1 MEIAIIGWYGTETIG
16 DRAIFA
22 GILRILSE
30 SFGLFSVRLGSLY
43 PFFTQRTLLE
53 DYDFYKIAA
62 RNNNL
67 SIKIFDTRNPSDLKH
82 NIKHS
87 DILMVGGGPLM
98 DIQEMSM
105 LDFSFIVASHYKLK
119 KVLMGCGWGP
129 LKTEKA
135 INIAR
140 KLICKS
146 DLVIFRDTISK
157 EQAVKHGC
165 ENAKISSII
174 DPAFIACCVY
184 MDYSSARLN
193 DHISINFRDV
203 AVEANHYQNKRIP
216 LEVFSNIVGNILSV
230 SQLPIHLVPMHYFF
244 IGGDDR
250 IILNKIAHK
259 ISSDKVTVVQKPMSL
274 KQTMDEFYHSA
285 YCIGM
290 RFHSIVL
297 QTALNGKNYI
307 VDYTDPSNGKIM
319 GMMKKLKMEDEYKSR
334 YFSLSTSDFFPI
346 KDITE
351 VKQFS
356 IPNEL
361 MQQYQNEYIKLAS
374 RLIID
379 K

>member
-30 SFGLFSVRLGSLY
+30 AFGFFSVRLGSLY
-43 PFFTQRTLLE
+43 PFYTQRTLLE

-67 SIKIFDTRNPSDLKH
+67 SIKIFDTRNPFELKH
-82 NIKHS
+82 NVKHS

-98 DIQEMSM
+98 DLEEMSM
-105 LDFSFIVASHYKLK
+105 LDFAYNIASRYKLK

-135 INIAR
+135 ISIAR
-140 KLICKS
+140 KLIFNS

-157 EQAVKHGC
+157 EQAIKHGC
-165 ENAKISSII
+165 DNAKLSSII
-174 DPAFIACCVY
+174 DPAFIACNVY
-184 MDYSSARLN
+184 LDSSSARLN

-203 AVEANHYQNKRIP
+203 LIESSHFQNKRIRI
-216 LEVFSNIVGNILSV
+216 EVFSGIVSNILTT

-250 IILNKIAHK
+250 IILNKIAHI

-274 KQTMDEFYHSA
+274 KQTMDEFYNAA

-307 VDYTDPSNGKIM
+307 VDYTDPSNGKII
-319 GMMKKLKMEDEYKSR
+319 GMMKKLGMEDEYSSR
-334 YFSLSTSDFFPI
+334 YFSLSTSDYFLI
-346 KDITE
+346 NEISK
-351 VKQFS
+351 VNQYS
-356 IPNEL
+356 IPKNL
-361 MQQYQNEYIKLAS
+361 MQQFQYEYIKLTS
-374 RLIID
+374 SLL